1 LIPEEIINRPKRGFD
16 VPIRRW
22 FNRELSEMLDD
33 TLNDRRARERG
44 DFNHRAVL
52 AILDEHRR
60 GVRDHSR
67 QLWGLLTLE
76 LWRRAFIDRRPEI
89 RFKGAK
95 RVGLG
100 RLAETA
106 APAVRG

>member
-1 LIPEEIINRPKRGFD
+1 
-16 VPIRRW
+16 
-22 FNRELSEMLDD
+22 MLND

-52 AILDEHRR
+52 AVLDEHRR
-60 GVRDHSR
+60 GVRDNSR

-76 LWRRAFIDRRPEI
+76 LWRRAFIDRRPEM
-89 RFKGAK
+89 RFTGAK
-95 RVGLG
+95 SMGLD

-106 APAVRG
+106 ATTVGG